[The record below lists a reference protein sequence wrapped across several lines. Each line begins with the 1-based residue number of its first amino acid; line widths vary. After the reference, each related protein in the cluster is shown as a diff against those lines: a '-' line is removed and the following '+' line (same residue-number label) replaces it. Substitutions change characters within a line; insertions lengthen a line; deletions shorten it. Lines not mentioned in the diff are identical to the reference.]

1 MSKKLKAEMYDKV
14 NYMCRCYM
22 DRIARFRLDYDFVP
36 DEAAF
41 KKALTALYEAS
52 PVFHSRFVADPINP
66 YWLVSDYKIEDS
78 FTFQE
83 TDDIEK
89 SACDF
94 LVRGI
99 DIKENTQMKIA
110 LFHNGNKCALCFRWN
125 HMLID
130 GGGFKQ
136 FARDLFRAY
145 DETTKTGSC
154 SGNFLIGSRA
164 YSEVYADFDKDQR
177 KKAKAQILGNSAHE
191 KKALPFTKKNGKERN
206 ILIFKK
212 IDAEIFNSAAAK
224 GKELGATANDV
235 LVAAYI
241 RSAYKLIGCDKNE
254 RMCISCAV
262 DLRRHM
268 KNPDR
273 IGYTNHTTF
282 MPCTVNGMG
291 EAMEDTVK
299 AVAECNRKNKKD
311 PFLGLHGLP
320 LLNFAYKAM
329 TYIQAE
335 PTVRLFYANAN
346 LALSNVGKV
355 DKRLFSLDG
364 NEPTDAFV
372 AGGAKVKPCA
382 AVNALTLDGRLT
394 LSMTIQGTDVDKRMV
409 ERFFEGM
416 EEELEK
422 LSTKGRG
429 APTVDRLR

>member
-1 MSKKLKAEMYDKV
+1 MNKKLKAEMYDKV
-14 NYMCRCYM
+14 NFMCRRYM

-36 DEAAF
+36 DKEAF

-52 PVFHSRFVADPINP
+52 PIFHSRFVNNPINP
-66 YWLVSDYKIEDS
+66 YWIVSDYKIEDS
-78 FTFQE
+78 LTF
-83 TDDIEK
+83 EK
-89 SACDF
+89 SNDLEKSSYDF
-94 LVRGI
+94 L
-99 DIKENTQMKIA
+99 IKGVDLKDSTQMKIA
-110 LFHNGNKCALCFRWN
+110 VFHNDRKSAVCFRWN

-145 DETTKTGSC
+145 GEIVQ
-154 SGNFLIGSRA
+154 SGEFKGYFLTGSRA
-164 YSEVYADFDKDQR
+164 YTEVYADFDKETR
-177 KKAKAQILGNSAHE
+177 KKAKAQILGNSTHE
-191 KKALPFTKKNGKERN
+191 KKTLPFTKKSGEEKN

-212 IDAEIFNSAAAK
+212 IDAEIFNCATER

-254 RMCISCAV
+254 KMSVSCAV

-282 MPCTVNGMG
+282 MPCTVNKMG
-291 EAMEDTVK
+291 DTMTDTVK
-299 AVAECNRKNKKD
+299 SVAECNRKNKED

-320 LLNFAYKAM
+320 LLNFAYHAM

-335 PTVRLFYANAN
+335 PTVALFYANAN

-355 DKRLFSLDG
+355 DKKLFSLDG

-382 AVNALTLDGRLT
+382 AVNALSLDGRLT
-394 LSMTIQGTDVDKRMV
+394 LSMTIQGTDEDKAMTQS
-409 ERFFEGM
+409 FFDKM
-416 EEELEK
+416 EEELR
-422 LSTKGRG
+422 SFI
-429 APTVDRLR
+429 AN

>member
-1 MSKKLKAEMYDKV
+1 MKRKLKAEMYDKV
-14 NYMCRCYM
+14 NFMCRCYM

-52 PVFHSRFVADPINP
+52 PVFHSRFVNNPINP
-66 YWLVSDYKIEDS
+66 YWLVCEYKIEDS
-78 FTFQE
+78 LTFEE

-89 SACDF
+89 SSYDF

-99 DIKENTQMKIA
+99 DIKDNTQMKIA
-110 LFHNGNKCALCFRWN
+110 VFHKDGRCALCFRWN
-125 HMLID
+125 HMLTD

-136 FARDLFRAY
+136 LARDLFRAY
-145 DETTKTGSC
+145 DEIISNGSC
-154 SGNFLIGSRA
+154 KENFLTGSRA
-164 YSEVYADFDKDQR
+164 YTEVYADFDKDKK

-191 KKALPFTKKNGKERN
+191 KKTLPFSKKSGNEKN
-206 ILIFKK
+206 ILILKR
-212 IDAEIFNSAAAK
+212 ISADAFTRAAAK
-224 GKELGATANDV
+224 GKALGATANDV

-241 RSAYKLIGCDKNE
+241 RSAYKLIGCDEKE
-254 RMCISCAV
+254 KMSVSCAV

-282 MPCTVNGMG
+282 MPCTIDSMG
-291 EAMEDTVK
+291 DTMAETVK
-299 AVAECNRKNKKD
+299 AVAECNRKNKED
-311 PFLGLHGLP
+311 PYLGLHGLP

-329 TYIQAE
+329 TYLQAE
-335 PTVRLFYANAN
+335 PTVKLFYANAN

-355 DKRLFSLDG
+355 DKRLFSLGG

-394 LSMTIQGTDVDKRMV
+394 LSMTIQGTEKDKAMV
-409 ERFFEGM
+409 ERFFDEM
-416 EEELEK
+416 EEELK
-422 LSTKGRG
+422 LF
-429 APTVDRLR
+429 

>member
-1 MSKKLKAEMYDKV
+1 MAKRLKAEMYDKV
-14 NYMCRCYM
+14 NFMCRCYM

-36 DEAAF
+36 DEKAF
-41 KKALTALYEAS
+41 GTALSALYEAS
-52 PVFHSRFVADPINP
+52 LVFHSRFVNNPISP
-66 YWLVSDYKIEDS
+66 YWLVCDYKITDS
-78 FTFQE
+78 LTFEE
-83 TDDIEK
+83 TKDIEK
-89 SACDF
+89 SSYDF

-110 LFHNGNKCALCFRWN
+110 VFHNNGRCAICFRWN

-136 FARDLFRAY
+136 FARDLFGAY
-145 DETTKTGSC
+145 NEIIEKGTCK
-154 SGNFLIGSRA
+154 GNFLAGSRA
-164 YSEVYADFDKDQR
+164 YTEVYADFDKKKK
-177 KKAKAQILGNSAHE
+177 KKAKAQIPGNSAHE
-191 KKALPFTKKNGKERN
+191 KKTLPFSKKNGEEKN

-212 IDAEIFNSAAAK
+212 IDEDTFTRAAAK
-224 GKELGATANDV
+224 GKQLGATANDV

-241 RSAYKLIGCDKNE
+241 RSAYKLIGCSEDEK
-254 RMCISCAV
+254 MSVSCAV

-282 MPCTVNGMG
+282 MPCTVNKMG
-291 EAMEDTVK
+291 KTMADTVM
-299 AVAECNRKNKKD
+299 AVAECNKKNKND

-335 PTVRLFYANAN
+335 PTVRLFYTNAN
-346 LALSNVGKV
+346 LALSNVGRV
-355 DKRLFSLDG
+355 DKKLFSLDG
-364 NEPTDAFV
+364 NEPTDALV

-394 LSMTIQGTDVDKRMV
+394 LSMTIQGTDEDKRMV
-409 ERFFEGM
+409 ESFFDEM
-416 EEELEK
+416 EAQLNF
-422 LSTKGRG
+422 
-429 APTVDRLR
+429 

>member
-1 MSKKLKAEMYDKV
+1 MNKKLKAEMYDKV
-14 NYMCRCYM
+14 NFMCRCYM

-41 KKALTALYEAS
+41 KKALTSLYEAS
-52 PVFHSRFVADPINP
+52 PVFHSRFVNNPINP
-66 YWLVSDYKIEDS
+66 YWLVSSYKIEDS
-78 FTFQE
+78 LTFE
-83 TDDIEK
+83 KTDSIES
-89 SACDF
+89 SAYDF
-94 LVRGI
+94 LIKGI
-99 DIKENTQMKIA
+99 DIKENTQMKITV
-110 LFHNGNKCALCFRWN
+110 FHNEGKCALCFRWN
-125 HMLID
+125 HMLLD

-145 DETTKTGSC
+145 GEIIRDGSC
-154 SGNFLIGSRA
+154 KGNFLTGSRA
-164 YSEVYADFDKDQR
+164 YAEVYADFDKAKK
-177 KKAKAQILGNSAHE
+177 KKAKLQILGNSAHE
-191 KKALPFTKKNGKERN
+191 KKTLPFTKINGKEKN
-206 ILIFKK
+206 ILIFRK
-212 IDAEIFNSAAAK
+212 IDADIFSSAAAK
-224 GKELGATANDV
+224 GKKLGATANDV

-254 RMCISCAV
+254 KMCISCAV

-282 MPCTVNGMG
+282 MPCTVSCTGDTM
-291 EAMEDTVK
+291 ADTVK
-299 AVAECNRKNKKD
+299 AVAECNSENKKD
-311 PFLGLHGLP
+311 PYLGLHGLP

-329 TYIQAE
+329 AYIQAE

-355 DKRLFSLDG
+355 DKKLFALDG

-382 AVNALTLDGRLT
+382 AVNALTLDSRLT
-394 LSMTIQGTDVDKRMV
+394 LSMTIQGTDEDKAMV

-416 EEELEK
+416 ENELKE
-422 LSTKGRG
+422 LVN
-429 APTVDRLR
+429 A

>member
-1 MSKKLKAEMYDKV
+1 MPQKLKTEMYDKV
-14 NYMCRCYM
+14 NFMCRCYM

-36 DEAAF
+36 DEKAF
-41 KKALTALYEAS
+41 KKALSALYEAS
-52 PVFHSRFVADPINP
+52 PVFHSRFRNSFINP
-66 YWLVSDYKIEDS
+66 YWEISEYKIEDS
-78 FTFQE
+78 LTFEE
-83 TDDIEK
+83 TEDIEK
-89 SACDF
+89 SAYNF
-94 LVRGI
+94 LIKGV
-99 DIKENTQMKIA
+99 DIKDSTQMKITV
-110 LFHNGNKCALCFRWN
+110 FHKDGKCAICFRWN
-125 HMLID
+125 HMLMD

-145 DETTKTGSC
+145 DEISQTGNCTAS
-154 SGNFLIGSRA
+154 FLTGSRA
-164 YSEVYADFDKDQR
+164 YTEVYADMDKETR
-177 KKAKAQILGNSAHE
+177 KKAQSQILGNSAHE
-191 KKALPFTKKNGKERN
+191 KKTLPFTKKSKDDKN

-224 GKELGATANDV
+224 GKKLGATANDV

-254 RMCISCAV
+254 KMSVSCAV
-262 DLRRHM
+262 DLRRYM

-282 MPCTVNGMG
+282 MPCTVDGIG
-291 EAMEDTVK
+291 ETMADTVK
-299 AVAECNRKNKKD
+299 KVAECNSKNKKD

-329 TYIQAE
+329 IYLQAE

-355 DKRLFSLDG
+355 DKKLFSLSG
-364 NEPTDAFV
+364 NDPVDAFV

-382 AVNALTLDGRLT
+382 AVNAMTLDGKLT
-394 LSMTIQGTDVDKRMV
+394 LSMTIQGTEEDREMV

-416 EEELEK
+416 EDELR
-422 LSTKGRG
+422 S
-429 APTVDRLR
+429 

>member
-1 MSKKLKAEMYDKV
+1 MNKTRLKAEMYDKV
-14 NYMCRCYM
+14 NFMCRKYM

-36 DEAAF
+36 DEEIF
-41 KKALTALYEAS
+41 SKALTDLYEAS
-52 PVFHSRFVADPINP
+52 PVFHSRFVNNPINP
-66 YWLVSDYKIEDS
+66 YWLVSDYRIEDTL
-78 FTFQE
+78 TFLE

-89 SACDF
+89 SAYNF
-94 LVRGI
+94 LVQSI
-99 DIKENTQMKIA
+99 DIRDNTQMKIA
-110 LFHNGNKCALCFRWN
+110 VFHKNGKCALCFRWN

-145 DETTKTGSC
+145 DEISKTESCTVSFLTGSR
-154 SGNFLIGSRA
+154 S
-164 YSEVYADFDKDQR
+164 YTEVYSDMDKATRR
-177 KKAKAQILGNSAHE
+177 KAQSQILGNSAHE
-191 KKALPFTKKNGKERN
+191 KKTLPFTKKSKKDRN

-212 IDAEIFNSAAAK
+212 IDADIFNSADAK

-241 RSAYKLIGCDKNE
+241 RSAYKLIGCDKGE
-254 RMCISCAV
+254 KISVSCAV
-262 DLRRHM
+262 DLRRYM

-282 MPCTVNGMG
+282 MPCTIEDIG
-291 EAMEDTVK
+291 EAMADTVK
-299 AVAECNRKNKKD
+299 KVAECNSKNKND

-329 TYIQAE
+329 IYAQAE
-335 PTVRLFYANAN
+335 PTVALFYANAN

-355 DKRLFSLDG
+355 DKKLFSLG
-364 NEPTDAFV
+364 SHEPTDAFV

-394 LSMTIQGTDVDKRMV
+394 LSMTIQGTDEDRAMV

-416 EEELEK
+416 EEELRSFGE
-422 LSTKGRG
+422 
-429 APTVDRLR
+429 

>member
-1 MSKKLKAEMYDKV
+1 
-14 NYMCRCYM
+14 MCRCYM

-36 DEAAF
+36 DEDTF

-52 PVFHSRFVADPINP
+52 PVFHSRFVNNPIKP
-66 YWLVSDYKIEDS
+66 YWLVSEYKIEDS
-78 FTFQE
+78 FTFTE
-83 TDDIEK
+83 VDDIEK
-89 SACDF
+89 AAYGF
-94 LVRGI
+94 LVKGV
-99 DIKENTQMKIA
+99 DIRDNTQMKVA
-110 LFHNGNKCALCFRWN
+110 VFHKEGKSALCFRWN
-125 HMLID
+125 HMIMD

-145 DETTKTGSC
+145 NEIEEAGTCK
-154 SGNFLIGSRA
+154 GNFLTGSRD
-164 YSEVYADFDKDQR
+164 YTEVYADFDKDKKR
-177 KKAKAQILGNSAHE
+177 KAKSQILGNSAHE
-191 KKALPFTKKNGKERN
+191 KKTLPFSKKNGEERN

-212 IDAEIFNSAAAK
+212 IDAEVFNSAAAK

-254 RMCISCAV
+254 KMSVSCAV
-262 DLRRHM
+262 DLRRHI
-268 KNPDR
+268 KSPDR

-282 MPCTVNGMG
+282 MPCTVKGMG
-291 EAMEDTVK
+291 ETMAYTVK
-299 AVAECNRKNKKD
+299 TVAECNKKNKKD

-355 DKRLFSLDG
+355 DKKLFSLSG

-394 LSMTIQGTDVDKRMV
+394 LSMTIQGTDEDREMV
-409 ERFFEGM
+409 ERFFEVM
-416 EEELEK
+416 AEELK
-422 LSTKGRG
+422 SF
-429 APTVDRLR
+429 

>member
-1 MSKKLKAEMYDKV
+1 MNNKLKAEMYDKV
-14 NYMCRCYM
+14 NFMCRCYM

-36 DEAAF
+36 DKETF
-41 KKALTALYEAS
+41 SRALSALYEAS
-52 PVFHSRFVADPINP
+52 PVFHSCFVNNPINP
-66 YWLVSDYKIEDS
+66 YWRVSDYKIEDS
-78 FTFQE
+78 LTFEE
-83 TDDIEK
+83 TEDIEK
-89 SACDF
+89 SAYDF
-94 LVRGI
+94 LIKGV
-99 DIKENTQMKIA
+99 DIKDSTQMKIA
-110 LFHNGNKCALCFRWN
+110 VFHKDGKCAVCLRWN
-125 HMLID
+125 HMLMD

-145 DETTKTGSC
+145 DEISRTGDCTLRFLTGSR
-154 SGNFLIGSRA
+154 S
-164 YSEVYADFDKDQR
+164 YTEVYADMDKETR
-177 KKAKAQILGNSAHE
+177 KKAQSQILGNSAHE
-191 KKALPFTKKNGKERN
+191 KKTLPFTKKSKDDKN

-212 IDAEIFNSAAAK
+212 IDAEIFNAAASK
-224 GKELGATANDV
+224 GKKLGATANDV

-254 RMCISCAV
+254 KMSVSCAV
-262 DLRRHM
+262 DLRRYM

-282 MPCTVNGMG
+282 MPCTVDGIG
-291 EAMEDTVK
+291 EAMADTVK
-299 AVAECNRKNKKD
+299 KVAECNSKNKKD

-329 TYIQAE
+329 IYLQAE

-355 DKRLFSLDG
+355 DKKLFSLSG

-382 AVNALTLDGRLT
+382 AVNAMTLDGRLT
-394 LSMTIQGTDVDKRMV
+394 LSMTIQGTDEDRAMV

-416 EEELEK
+416 EEELRSFAE
-422 LSTKGRG
+422 
-429 APTVDRLR
+429 

>member
-1 MSKKLKAEMYDKV
+1 MAKKLKAEMYDKV
-14 NYMCRCYM
+14 NFMCRRYM

-36 DEAAF
+36 DEEAF
-41 KKALTALYEAS
+41 TKALTALYEAS
-52 PVFHSRFVADPINP
+52 PVFHSRFVNNPITP

-78 FTFQE
+78 LTFSE
-83 TDDIEK
+83 VENIDK
-89 SACDF
+89 ASCDF
-94 LVRGI
+94 LIQGV
-99 DIKENTQMKIA
+99 DIKDNTQMKIA
-110 LFHNGNKCALCFRWN
+110 VFHKGGRCAVCFRWN

-130 GGGFKQ
+130 GGGYKQ

-145 DETTKTGSC
+145 DEIAETNNCTVS
-154 SGNFLIGSRA
+154 FLTGSRA
-164 YSEVYADFDKDQR
+164 YTEVYSDMDKATK
-177 KKAKAQILGNSAHE
+177 KKAKSQILGNSAHE
-191 KKALPFTKKNGKERN
+191 KKTLPFTKKCGKERN

-224 GKELGATANDV
+224 GKALGATANDV

-241 RSAYKLIGCDKNE
+241 RSAYRLIGCDKDE
-254 RMCISCAV
+254 KISVSCAV
-262 DLRRHM
+262 DLRRYM

-282 MPCTVNGMG
+282 MPCTIEGIG
-291 EAMEDTVK
+291 ETMAETVK
-299 AVAECNRKNKKD
+299 KVAECNKKNKED

-329 TYIQAE
+329 IYAQAE
-335 PTVRLFYANAN
+335 PTVTLFYANAN

-355 DKRLFSLDG
+355 DKKLFSLDG

-394 LSMTIQGTDVDKRMV
+394 LSMTIQGTDEDKAMV

-416 EEELEK
+416 EEELC
-422 LSTKGRG
+422 GFAG
-429 APTVDRLR
+429 

>member
-1 MSKKLKAEMYDKV
+1 MSKRLKAEMYDKV
-14 NYMCRCYM
+14 NFMCRRYM

-36 DEAAF
+36 DERAF
-41 KKALTALYEAS
+41 AKALTALYEAS
-52 PVFHSRFVADPINP
+52 PVFRSRFVNNPINP
-66 YWLVSDYKIEDS
+66 YWLISEYKIEDS
-78 FTFQE
+78 LTFE
-83 TDDIEK
+83 KTADIEK
-89 SACDF
+89 SAYDF
-94 LVRGI
+94 LISGV
-99 DIKENTQMKIA
+99 DIKDSTQMKIA
-110 LFHNGNKCALCFRWN
+110 IFHKDGKSAVCFRWN
-125 HMLID
+125 HMLMD

-145 DETTKTGSC
+145 DEIAEN
-154 SGNFLIGSRA
+154 GNCNTPFLTGSRA
-164 YSEVYADFDKDQR
+164 YEEVYADFDKDKK
-177 KKAKAQILGNSAHE
+177 KKAQAQILGKSAHE
-191 KKALPFTKKNGKERN
+191 KKALPFTKKNGRERN

-212 IDAEIFNSAAAK
+212 IDAEIFNNAAAK

-254 RMCISCAV
+254 KMSISCAV

-282 MPCTVNGMG
+282 MPCTVNSMG
-291 EAMEDTVK
+291 ESMADTVK
-299 AVAECNRKNKKD
+299 AVAGCNKKNKKD

-329 TYIQAE
+329 IYLQAE
-335 PTVRLFYANAN
+335 PTVGLFYANAN

-355 DKRLFSLDG
+355 DKKLFSLSG
-364 NEPTDAFV
+364 NEPIDAFV

-394 LSMTIQGTDVDKRMV
+394 LSMTIQGTDEDKKMV

-416 EEELEK
+416 EEEL
-422 LSTKGRG
+422 RF
-429 APTVDRLR
+429 

>member
-1 MSKKLKAEMYDKV
+1 MKRKLKAEMYDKV
-14 NYMCRCYM
+14 NFMCRCYM

-52 PVFHSRFVADPINP
+52 PVFHSRFVNNPINP
-66 YWLVSDYKIEDS
+66 YWLVCEYKIEDS
-78 FTFQE
+78 LTFEE

-89 SACDF
+89 SSYDF

-99 DIKENTQMKIA
+99 DIKDNTHMKIA
-110 LFHNGNKCALCFRWN
+110 VFYNDGRCAVCFRWN

-145 DETTKTGSC
+145 DEIIENGSC
-154 SGNFLIGSRA
+154 KGNFLTGSRA
-164 YSEVYADFDKDQR
+164 YTEVYADFDKDKK
-177 KKAKAQILGNSAHE
+177 KKAKAQLAGNSAHE
-191 KKALPFTKKNGKERN
+191 KKTLPFSKKSGKEKN
-206 ILIFKK
+206 ILILKR
-212 IDAEIFNSAAAK
+212 ISADTFNSAATR
-224 GKELGATANDV
+224 GKKLGATANDV

-241 RSAYKLIGCDKNE
+241 RSAYRLIGCDKNE
-254 RMCISCAV
+254 KMSVSCAV

-282 MPCTVNGMG
+282 MPCTIKEMG
-291 EAMEDTVK
+291 ETMTETVK
-299 AVAECNRKNKKD
+299 AVAECNKKNKED
-311 PFLGLHGLP
+311 PFLGLLGLP

-335 PTVRLFYANAN
+335 PTVKLFYANAN

-355 DKRLFSLDG
+355 DKRLFSLGG
-364 NEPTDAFV
+364 NEPADAFV

-394 LSMTIQGTDVDKRMV
+394 LSMTIQGTEEDKKMV

-416 EEELEK
+416 EEELK
-422 LSTKGRG
+422 SLNN
-429 APTVDRLR
+429 

>member
-1 MSKKLKAEMYDKV
+1 MSQKLKAEMYDKV
-14 NYMCRCYM
+14 NWMCRCYM

-41 KKALTALYEAS
+41 KKALSSLYDAA
-52 PVFHSRFVADPINP
+52 PVFHSRFMNNPIAP
-66 YWLVSDYKIEDS
+66 YWKVCDFRIEES
-78 FTFQE
+78 LTFE
-83 TDDIEK
+83 ATDDVEK
-89 SACDF
+89 SAYDF
-94 LVRGI
+94 LVKGVS
-99 DIKENTQMKIA
+99 IKDSTQMKIA
-110 LFHNGNKCALCFRWN
+110 VFHKDGKCALCFRWN
-125 HMLID
+125 HMLMD

-136 FARDLFRAY
+136 LARDLFKAY
-145 DETTKTGSC
+145 DETVREGKCNGS
-154 SGNFLIGSRA
+154 FLTGSRA
-164 YSEVYADFDKDQR
+164 YTEVYKDFDREKK
-177 KKAKAQILGNSAHE
+177 KKAKSQILGNSAHE
-191 KKALPFTKKNGKERN
+191 KKTLPFTKKNGREKN

-212 IDAEIFNSAAAK
+212 IDAEVFNSAAKK

-235 LVAAYI
+235 LVASYI

-254 RMCISCAV
+254 KMCISCAV

-268 KNPDR
+268 KNPDS

-291 EAMEDTVK
+291 ETMADTVR
-299 AVAECNRKNKKD
+299 AVAECNKKNKED

-329 TYIQAE
+329 TYLQAE

-355 DKRLFSLDG
+355 DKKLFSLDG

-394 LSMTIQGTDVDKRMV
+394 LSMTIQGTDEDKAMV

-416 EEELEK
+416 ERELH
-422 LSTKGRG
+422 GFAG
-429 APTVDRLR
+429 

>member
-14 NYMCRCYM
+14 NFMCRCYM
-22 DRIARFRLDYDFVP
+22 DRIARFRLDYSFVP
-36 DEAAF
+36 DEDAL
-41 KKALTALYEAS
+41 KNALTALYEAS
-52 PVFHSRFVADPINP
+52 PVFHSRFVNNLINP
-66 YWLVSDYKIEDS
+66 YWLVSEYKIEDS
-78 FTFQE
+78 LTFE
-83 TDDIEK
+83 DTEDIEK
-89 SACDF
+89 SAYNF
-94 LVRGI
+94 LVQGI
-99 DIKENTQMKIA
+99 DIKECTQMKIA
-110 LFHNGNKCALCFRWN
+110 VLHNNGRCALCFRWN

-145 DETTKTGSC
+145 DEITQTGSC
-154 SGNFLIGSRA
+154 KGNFLTGGRA
-164 YSEVYADFDKDQR
+164 YTEVYADFDKDKK
-177 KKAKAQILGNSAHE
+177 KKARAQILGNSAHE
-191 KKALPFTKKNGKERN
+191 KKTLPFTKKNGKEKN

-212 IDAEIFNSAAAK
+212 VDADIFNSAVST

-241 RSAYKLIGCDKNE
+241 RSAYKLIGCGKNE
-254 RMCISCAV
+254 KMCVSCAV
-262 DLRRHM
+262 DLRRYM

-282 MPCTVNGMG
+282 MPCTVEGMG
-291 EAMEDTVK
+291 NTMSDTVK
-299 AVAECNRKNKKD
+299 AVAECNRENKKD

-355 DKRLFSLDG
+355 DKKLFSLGG

-382 AVNALTLDGRLT
+382 AVNALSLDGRLT
-394 LSMTIQGTDVDKRMV
+394 LSMTIQGTDEDKEMV

-416 EEELEK
+416 ENELNE
-422 LSTKGRG
+422 LNN
-429 APTVDRLR
+429 

>member
-14 NYMCRCYM
+14 NFMCRCYM
-22 DRIARFRLDYDFVP
+22 DRIARFRLDYNFVP

-41 KKALTALYEAS
+41 KEALSALYEAS
-52 PVFHSRFVADPINP
+52 PVFHSRFVNNPINP
-66 YWLVSDYKIEDS
+66 YWLISEYRIEDS
-78 FTFQE
+78 LTFEE
-83 TDDIEK
+83 TADIEK
-89 SACDF
+89 SAYDF
-94 LVRGI
+94 LIKGI

-110 LFHNGNKCALCFRWN
+110 VFYKDSKCALCFRWN
-125 HMLID
+125 HMMLD

-136 FARDLFRAY
+136 FARDLFSAYGEITRTGKCKGSFLTGKRAY
-145 DETTKTGSC
+145 T
-154 SGNFLIGSRA
+154 
-164 YSEVYADFDKDQR
+164 EVYADFDKD
-177 KKAKAQILGNSAHE
+177 KKEKAKAQILGNSAHE
-191 KKALPFTKKNGKERN
+191 KKTLPFTKKNGKEKN

-212 IDAEIFNSAAAK
+212 VDADIFNSAVSK
-224 GKELGATANDV
+224 GKKLGATANDV
-235 LVAAYI
+235 LVSAYI

-254 RMCISCAV
+254 KMSVSCAV

-282 MPCTVNGMG
+282 MPCTVEAMG
-291 EAMEDTVK
+291 ETMADTVK
-299 AVAECNRKNKKD
+299 AVAECNNKNKKD

-329 TYIQAE
+329 IYIQAE
-335 PTVRLFYANAN
+335 PTVRLFYSNAN

-355 DKRLFSLDG
+355 DKKLFSLGD

-394 LSMTIQGTDVDKRMV
+394 LSMTIQGTKEDKRMV
-409 ERFFEGM
+409 ESFFEGM
-416 EEELEK
+416 EEELK
-422 LSTKGRG
+422 SLNN
-429 APTVDRLR
+429 

>member
-1 MSKKLKAEMYDKV
+1 MKRKLKAEMYDKV
-14 NYMCRCYM
+14 NFMCRCYM

-52 PVFHSRFVADPINP
+52 PVFHSRFVNNPINP
-66 YWLVSDYKIEDS
+66 YWLVCEYKIEDS
-78 FTFQE
+78 LTFEE
-83 TDDIEK
+83 TVDIEK
-89 SACDF
+89 SSYDF

-99 DIKENTQMKIA
+99 DIKDNTHMKIA
-110 LFHNGNKCALCFRWN
+110 VFYNDGRCAVCFRWN
-125 HMLID
+125 HMLVD

-145 DETTKTGSC
+145 DEIIENGSC
-154 SGNFLIGSRA
+154 KGNFLTGSRA
-164 YSEVYADFDKDQR
+164 YTEVYADFDKDKK
-177 KKAKAQILGNSAHE
+177 KKAKAQLAGNSVHE
-191 KKALPFTKKNGKERN
+191 KKTLPFSKKSGKEKN
-206 ILIFKK
+206 ILILKR
-212 IDAEIFNSAAAK
+212 ISADTFNSAAAR

-254 RMCISCAV
+254 KMSVSCAV

-282 MPCTVNGMG
+282 MPCTIKEMG
-291 EAMEDTVK
+291 KTMTETVK
-299 AVAECNRKNKKD
+299 AVAECNKKNKED

-335 PTVRLFYANAN
+335 PTVKLFYANAN

-355 DKRLFSLDG
+355 DKRLFSLGG

-394 LSMTIQGTDVDKRMV
+394 LSMTIQGTVEDKKMV

-416 EEELEK
+416 EEELK
-422 LSTKGRG
+422 SLNN
-429 APTVDRLR
+429 

>member
-1 MSKKLKAEMYDKV
+1 MYDKV
-14 NYMCRCYM
+14 NWMCRCYM

-36 DEAAF
+36 DEDTF
-41 KKALTALYEAS
+41 KKALSALYGAS
-52 PVFHSRFVADPINP
+52 PVFHSRFINNPINP
-66 YWLVSDYKIEDS
+66 YWLVSDYEIEDS
-78 FTFQE
+78 FTFE
-83 TDDIEK
+83 KTDDIEQ
-89 SACDF
+89 AAYDF
-94 LVRGI
+94 LVKGI
-99 DIKENTQMKIA
+99 DIKDNTQMKIA
-110 LFHNGNKCALCFRWN
+110 VFHNGKKCALCFRWN
-125 HMLID
+125 HMLMD

-136 FARDLFRAY
+136 LARDLFRAY
-145 DETTKTGSC
+145 DEITKDGKCKGS
-154 SGNFLIGSRA
+154 FLTGSRA
-164 YSEVYADFDKDQR
+164 YTEVYADFDKDKQ
-177 KKAKAQILGNSAHE
+177 KKARSQILGNSAHE
-191 KKALPFTKKNGKERN
+191 KKPLPFTKKNGKERN
-206 ILIFKK
+206 ILIFRK
-212 IDAEIFNSAAAK
+212 IDAEVFNRAAAK

-241 RSAYKLIGCDKNE
+241 RSAYRLIGCNE
-254 RMCISCAV
+254 NEKMCISCAV

-291 EAMEDTVK
+291 ETIADTVK
-299 AVAECNRKNKKD
+299 AVTDCNRKNKED

-355 DKRLFSLDG
+355 DKRLFSLGG

-394 LSMTIQGTDVDKRMV
+394 LSMTIQGTDEDKAMV
-409 ERFFEGM
+409 ESFFEEM
-416 EEELEK
+416 EDELR
-422 LSTKGRG
+422 S
-429 APTVDRLR
+429 

>member
-1 MSKKLKAEMYDKV
+1 MKRKLKAEMYDKV
-14 NYMCRCYM
+14 NFMCRCYM

-36 DEAAF
+36 DKDAF
-41 KKALTALYEAS
+41 QKALTALYEAS
-52 PVFHSRFVADPINP
+52 PVFHSRFVNNPINP

-78 FTFQE
+78 FTFEE
-83 TDDIEK
+83 TDDIEN
-89 SACDF
+89 SAYDF

-99 DIKENTQMKIA
+99 GINESTQMKIA
-110 LFHNGNKCALCFRWN
+110 VFHKDGKCALCFRWN

-145 DETTKTGSC
+145 DEITEAGSC
-154 SGNFLIGSRA
+154 KGCFLTGSRA
-164 YSEVYADFDKDQR
+164 YNEVYRDFDEDKK

-191 KKALPFTKKNGKERN
+191 KKTLPFTAKSGKERN

-212 IDAEIFNSAAAK
+212 IDADIFNSAAAK

-241 RSAYKLIGCDKNE
+241 RSAYRIIGCDKKE
-254 RMCISCAV
+254 KMSISCAV

-282 MPCTVNGMG
+282 MPCTVKGMG
-291 EAMEDTVK
+291 DTMEDTVK
-299 AVAECNRKNKKD
+299 AVAECNRENKKD

-346 LALSNVGKV
+346 LALSNVGRV
-355 DKRLFSLDG
+355 DKKLFSLGG

-382 AVNALTLDGRLT
+382 AVNALSLDGRLT
-394 LSMTIQGTDVDKRMV
+394 LSMTIQGTEEDRKMV
-409 ERFFEGM
+409 EEFFEEM
-416 EEELEK
+416 EKELK
-422 LSTKGRG
+422 SLNN
-429 APTVDRLR
+429 